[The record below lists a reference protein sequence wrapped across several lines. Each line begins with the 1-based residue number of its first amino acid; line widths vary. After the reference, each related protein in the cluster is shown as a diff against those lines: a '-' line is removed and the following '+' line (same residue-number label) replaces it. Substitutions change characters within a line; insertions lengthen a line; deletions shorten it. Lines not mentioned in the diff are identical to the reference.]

1 MTTETLP
8 APSGSGTSGEP
19 LLRVEGLVKH
29 FPLTQG
35 IVFKKTI
42 GQVRAVDGV
51 SFSLDKGETL
61 GLVGES
67 GCGKSTVSKLI
78 MHLEKP
84 TAGKIFYK
92 GTDVTELSGKDLR
105 KLRRNIQI
113 IFQDPYSSLNPRMTV
128 GDIVGEPWEI
138 HPDVVPPKDR
148 QRRVRELLERVGL
161 NPDFVNRYPHQ
172 FSGGQRQR
180 IGIARAL
187 ALQPEIIVCDE
198 PVSALDVSV
207 QAQVINLLEELKHE
221 FGLAYIFIAHDLS
234 VVRHISDRVAVM
246 YLGTIVEI
254 GTEEDIYENSAHPYT
269 QALLSAVPVLDPVA
283 RAQKTRIMLT
293 GDVPSPANPPSGCRF
308 RTRCWKA
315 QDICATDPPELVDR
329 GQGHPAAC
337 HFAEAVKIVG
347 GDTHVP
353 EPTTEISAPV
363 ASGDDA
369 QRPSGS

>member
-1 MTTETLP
+1 MPDTDLSAAEVP
-8 APSGSGTSGEP
+8 QSGPREEP

-35 IVFKKTI
+35 IVFKKTV

-51 SFSLDKGETL
+51 SFTLAAGETL

-67 GCGKSTVSKLI
+67 GCGKSTVSKLL
-78 MHLEKP
+78 MNLERP
-84 TAGKIFYK
+84 TAGRVFYK
-92 GTDVTELSGKDLR
+92 GQDVTDLSGRALR
-105 KLRRNIQI
+105 RLRRNIQI

-128 GDIVGEPWEI
+128 GDIVSEPWDI
-138 HPDVVPPKDR
+138 HHDVVAPKDR
-148 QRRVRELLERVGL
+148 NRRTRELLDRVGL

-187 ALQPEIIVCDE
+187 ALQPEIIICDE

-207 QAQVINLLEELKHE
+207 QAQVVNLLEELQRE
-221 FGLAYIFIAHDLS
+221 FGLAYLFIAHDLS

-254 GTEEDIYENSAHPYT
+254 GTEDEIYEQTAHPYT
-269 QALLSAVPVLDPVA
+269 QALLSAVPVLDPTA
-283 RAQKTRIMLT
+283 RALKKRIMLT

-315 QDICATDPPELVDR
+315 QDVCASDQPELVER
-329 GQGHPAAC
+329 GQGHPVAC
-337 HFAEAVKIVG
+337 HFAESVQVVAA
-347 GDTHVP
+347 
-353 EPTTEISAPV
+353 TEA
-363 ASGDDA
+363 
-369 QRPSGS
+369 